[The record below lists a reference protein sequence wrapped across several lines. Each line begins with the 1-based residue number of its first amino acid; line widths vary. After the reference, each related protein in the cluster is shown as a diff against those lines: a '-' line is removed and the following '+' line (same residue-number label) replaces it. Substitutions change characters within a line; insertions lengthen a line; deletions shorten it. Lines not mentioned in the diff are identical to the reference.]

1 MKIKQEI
8 PSESRQQVISELKNT
23 KENIILTSPIFEIP
37 EAYMN
42 AYKKQCDSSTIIT
55 LTEMGEVRT
64 QIGIYDK
71 IDLQIYIELSLAID
85 LCDQLSKKEMNN
97 EELERMKM
105 NLKGKLVNFL
115 MGIDRNCRN
124 TYYECRFLNPI
135 FNYFWD
141 EKYNWE
147 WLIMNYD
154 KPISDAKEMQEYMYQ
169 FMAQFKRELSRTILS
184 AYDDCLKE
192 KDNYHGFKVIHFL
205 ETINYEQIKQEV
217 FMILHYLYPDLRRHI
232 KIIERTLNSSEL
244 QQLYI
249 ENGYT
254 PSVFIKGIQMF
265 FEAYH
270 CIDSVACFISFE
282 EHLSVIQDYI
292 NKCSEEN
299 KMVELK
305 KKKSKL
311 YI

>member
-1 MKIKQEI
+1 M
-8 PSESRQQVISELKNT
+8 
-23 KENIILTSPIFEIP
+23 TSPILGIP
-37 EAYMN
+37 EAYIN
-42 AYKKQCDSSTIIT
+42 AYKEQSNSNKIMV
-55 LTEMGEVRT
+55 LTEIHEIRT
-64 QIGIYDK
+64 QIGIRDK
-71 IDLQIYIELSLAID
+71 IDLQIYIELSLAIA
-85 LCDQLSKKEMNN
+85 LCEQILKKELSN
-97 EELERMKM
+97 ERLEKMKIALKRELS
-105 NLKGKLVNFL
+105 NFL
-115 MGIDRNCRN
+115 VGMDHSYRS
-124 TYYECRFLNPI
+124 TYYEGCFLKSVFTNFI
-135 FNYFWD
+135 H
-141 EKYNWE
+141 EKYEWE

-154 KPISDAKEMQEYMYQ
+154 KPISDAKEMQECMYQ
-169 FMAQFKRELSRTILS
+169 VMTQMKEKPSRTILS

-192 KDNYHGFKVIHFL
+192 QENYHGFRVIQFS
-205 ETINYEQIKQEV
+205 ETINYEQIKQEA
-217 FMILHYLYPDLRRHI
+217 FMILHYLYPNLKRHI

-249 ENGYT
+249 NNGYT

-282 EHLSVIQDYI
+282 DHLSVIQDYI

-305 KKKSKL
+305 KKKSQL